1 MKRECFKPLHHGLKS
16 HGHVFLMERKSDF
29 SLGHNIKGTSNYG
42 TGKVLIGN
50 MLSRLCS

>member
-1 MKRECFKPLHHGLKS
+1 MPLGLLFYVCWIIKMYTC
-16 HGHVFLMERKSDF
+16 GKNRYTTY
-29 SLGHNIKGTSNYG
+29 LGPNIKGTSNYG